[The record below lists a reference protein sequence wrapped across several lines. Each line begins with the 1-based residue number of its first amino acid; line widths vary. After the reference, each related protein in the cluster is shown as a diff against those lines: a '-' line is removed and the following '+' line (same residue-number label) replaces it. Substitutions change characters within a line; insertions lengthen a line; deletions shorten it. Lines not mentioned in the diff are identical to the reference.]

1 MNDGN
6 VLCTLS
12 KFIAYFIQFIL
23 ENVRNRSKTVL
34 VTLMALN
41 TRNLSK
47 IINVIVYELML
58 PEFLREKKRD
68 LQNSISLKFCY
79 LY

>member
-1 MNDGN
+1 MDGGH

-12 KFIAYFIQFIL
+12 KFVACFSQFIL

-34 VTLMALN
+34 VTLTALN
-41 TRNLSK
+41 TRNLNK

-58 PEFLREKKRD
+58 PEFLR
-68 LQNSISLKFCY
+68 
-79 LY
+79 